1 MSSVK
6 NLKIRNKR
14 SIILHNIR
22 KNHLRY
28 ELVIEEKSLLEILPT
43 FILGA
48 KFEIE
53 LELEFEL
60 S

>member
-6 NLKIRNKR
+6 KLKIKDPSFSN
-14 SIILHNIR
+14 HNI
-22 KNHLRY
+22 HLRY

-43 FILGA
+43 FIFGA